1 MNLLIKKYL
10 ISDNQFRVFAIDKNS
25 ISDCKL
31 ENKIACLSALTTA
44 LLSEEERIT
53 FNFKNKN
60 YESFLYIDSFSHG
73 YSHYR
78 LENDKISRTSTKLLV
93 TKSKLKNFGASYNSI
108 MQFDMFN
115 ISKNISVF
123 YKESEQMETSFIE
136 NDNTILMIQPLPFFD
151 DVQYDLLKEK
161 LSNNQNHN
169 HWLDEY
175 LIDTNEISV
184 LKL

>member
-1 MNLLIKKYL
+1 MNLSIKKYL

-31 ENKIACLSALTTA
+31 DNKIACLSALTTT

-60 YESFLYIDSFSHG
+60 YESFLYIDSFSHN

-78 LENDKISRTSTKLLV
+78 LENDKISLTSTKLLV

-108 MQFDMFN
+108 MQFDKFN
-115 ISKNISVF
+115 ILKNISAF
-123 YKESEQMETSFIE
+123 YKESEQMETYFIE
-136 NDNTILMIQPLPFFD
+136 NESTILMIQPLPFFD
-151 DVQYDLLKEK
+151 EVQYDLLKEE
-161 LSNNQNHN
+161 LSNDQN
-169 HWLDEY
+169 HWLEEY

-184 LKL
+184 LKQ